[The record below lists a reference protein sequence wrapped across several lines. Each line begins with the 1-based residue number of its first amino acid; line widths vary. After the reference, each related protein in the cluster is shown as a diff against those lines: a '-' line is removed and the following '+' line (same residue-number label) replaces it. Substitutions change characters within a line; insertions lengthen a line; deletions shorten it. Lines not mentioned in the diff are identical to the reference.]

1 MCRCSPADS
10 MCLMRHPF
18 YQIVMHGLKS
28 YAGSAVNA
36 SATPEETVLLSIA
49 SGSSLHFDMI
59 GEETS
64 TLKDTVLDGL
74 YYASAESWTD
84 YAAQSY
90 AFSKAVLSGL
100 GDQTITGY
108 ERNGDVI
115 TTTYANGTV
124 VETDL
129 SKQIVTVDGKA
140 YAMAD
145 YVEEGSWNEA

>member
-1 MCRCSPADS
+1 MRSPRRCFPDW
-10 MCLMRHPF
+10 
-18 YQIVMHGLKS
+18 
-28 YAGSAVNA
+28 
-36 SATPEETVLLSIA
+36 AT
-49 SGSSLHFDMI
+49 
-59 GEETS
+59 
-64 TLKDTVLDGL
+64 
-74 YYASAESWTD
+74 
-84 YAAQSY
+84 
-90 AFSKAVLSGL
+90 
-100 GDQTITGY
+100 QTITGY

>member
-1 MCRCSPADS
+1 M
-10 MCLMRHPF
+10 
-18 YQIVMHGLKS
+18 
-28 YAGSAVNA
+28 
-36 SATPEETVLLSIA
+36 LLAIA

-100 GDQTITGY
+100 GDQIITGY

-115 TTTYANGTV
+115 TTTYENGTV

-129 SKQIVTVDGKA
+129 AKQIVTVDGTA